1 MLLNCHLNYIK
12 KVAGLCFKSFKYL
25 PSSLH
30 NHTHLHIC
38 TYGHL
43 PPLTDC
49 KFSPFIQ
56 FLKCM
61 IMISH
66 YFKCVNL
73 LAEMLPFS
81 NETVANTAVN
91 SSWNLII
98 ILIPLPIAK
107 RLCKVI
113 RLLSDSTLLPLSQHV
128 HRWKMH

>member
-1 MLLNCHLNYIK
+1 MKRNTQFCVSHIQTAYSMLRVTLTEEQHA
-12 KVAGLCFKSFKYL
+12 V
-25 PSSLH
+25 
-30 NHTHLHIC
+30 C
-38 TYGHL
+38 TKQLDACVYY
-43 PPLTDC
+43 
-49 KFSPFIQ
+49 FPFIQ
-56 FLKCM
+56 FLKCI